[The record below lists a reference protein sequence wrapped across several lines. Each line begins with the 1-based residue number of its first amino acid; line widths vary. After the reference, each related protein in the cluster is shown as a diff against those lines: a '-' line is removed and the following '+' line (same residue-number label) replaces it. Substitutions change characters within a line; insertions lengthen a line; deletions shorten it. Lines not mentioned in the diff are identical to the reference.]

1 MSDLYQPRSRIA
13 RVLGP
18 KEAKAVRGLQKQ
30 IRKKR
35 GQRLGKPMSIAD
47 AIDQVI
53 LDIQIL
59 RPKDLETI
67 ARETGW
73 H

>member
-18 KEAKAVRGLQKQ
+18 KEAKAVLGLQKQ

-35 GQRLGKPMSIAD
+35 EQRLGKPMSIAE

-59 RPKDLETI
+59 LPKTS
-67 ARETGW
+67 R
-73 H
+73 

>member
-1 MSDLYQPRSRIA
+1 MLYLYQPRSRIA

-18 KEAKAVRGLQKQ
+18 KEAKAVRGLQKL

-35 GQRLGKPMSIAD
+35 EQRLGNPMSIAY

-53 LDIQIL
+53 LDMQIL
-59 RPKDLETI
+59 SPKT
-67 ARETGW
+67 
-73 H
+73 

>member
-13 RVLGP
+13 RVLGAQ
-18 KEAKAVRGLQKQ
+18 EAKAVRGLQKQ

-35 GQRLGKPMSIAD
+35 EQRLGKPMSIAE

-59 RPKDLETI
+59 LPKTS
-67 ARETGW
+67 R
-73 H
+73 